1 MNEQN
6 IGIIDETA
14 YIAYEGQGFD
24 PLTEEQQNRIK
35 KDAENTEE
43 E

>member
-1 MNEQN
+1 MTNKDQQ

-24 PLTEEQQNRIK
+24 PLTEEQQK
-35 KDAENTEE
+35 HVKENTDDE
-43 E
+43 